1 MSSQCDSNTG
11 CSSCSGAT
19 GCDQT
24 NKEAHEQAMLTKR
37 MADIR
42 YKFLVI
48 SGKGGVGKSSDF
60 AVNLASNPGRT
71 GP

>member
-1 MSSQCDSNTG
+1 MSTQCESNTG
-11 CSSCSGAT
+11 CSSCSGST

-48 SGKGGVGKSSDF
+48 SGKGGVRQKLGRRQPG
-60 AVNLASNPGRT
+60 SNPGRT